1 MKIVGVLVALVA
13 SLGVAAANPIL
24 VNNYSFETLPN
35 GGLPDPC
42 AVSLGCTYST
52 GGNIAGWT
60 VTGGDAFTGQIRPGS
75 ASGNFTYFNYVPDGL
90 TIGYTDTGMLSQT
103 VAATAQA
110 GVTYTL
116 LVDVG
121 TRADG
126 FSGGPVVSLV
136 IGGTTVT
143 ATGVRAPSRS
153 GNWATYTATYTALA
167 ADAGNAIKIQLSSTS
182 TQGDFDNVR
191 LSDSLSAGVPE
202 PGTGMLAVLGLVGF
216 LPVVRAKL
224 RRRA

>member
-1 MKIVGVLVALVA
+1 MKITGVLVALVA
-13 SLGVAAANPIL
+13 SIGVAAANPIL
-24 VNNYSFETLPN
+24 VNNASFETLPP
-35 GGLPDPC
+35 GGLPTACGAP
-42 AVSLGCTYST
+42 LGCTYST
-52 GGNIAGWT
+52 GGNIPGWT
-60 VTGGDAFTGQIRPGS
+60 VTGGDTFTGQLRPGS
-75 ASGNFTYFNYVPDGL
+75 ASGNLTFFNYVPDGL

-126 FSGGPVVSLV
+126 FFGGPVVSLV
-136 IGGTTVT
+136 IGGSTIA
-143 ATGVRAPSRS
+143 ATGSRATA